1 MMSFMTECSTT
12 SSKMFSTRMKR
23 EKSSKIS
30 SWKRGSSWCS
40 EQQQS
45 ELIIIIIIII
55 SVQQLPTL
63 SQCDPSHSGI
73 QTFFHERCWK
83 EVFSTH
89 ELRQM
94 LLLIFQVFWRQNAHR
109 GTGRTE
115 LLQHVGDEDLEE
127 SLAEETLPHC
137 AAVIVKFLRKKKE
150 KETDMTS

>member
-45 ELIIIIIIII
+45 ELIIIIIII

-63 SQCDPSHSGI
+63 SQ
-73 QTFFHERCWK
+73 F
-83 EVFSTH
+83 FSTH

-109 GTGRTE
+109 STGRTE